1 MLELPPLMTNK
12 QILAHTLRESGAPK
26 AATFP
31 ASFPRG
37 WPEGK
42 GYSLAVDDGTP
53 MEWKGEE
60 LNLPVPVCQCAR
72 SVCVL

>member
-1 MLELPPLMTNK
+1 M
-12 QILAHTLRESGAPK
+12 HSRAPK
-26 AATFP
+26 TATFP
-31 ASFPRG
+31 ASFPRA

-60 LNLPVPVCQCAR
+60 LGLLVPVFQHA
-72 SVCVL
+72 SAVAVCVCVCVEGGTFV